1 MNTEILEQEIRNI
14 KDCERKLKILKSD
27 VDKVN
32 IQLRIFRENG
42 WDNFDYKSKSVPT
55 QNYVIRQLIMELENS
70 IKKSEKII
78 RIETKN

>member
-14 KDCERKLKILKSD
+14 KECERKLKILKSD

-42 WDNFDYKSKSVPT
+42 WDNFDYKSNSVPT